1 MSRLKRLRG
10 WLLAGSGFG
19 LCWLLFVRG
28 GVDSAERQPTP
39 LPLVLSKVQS
49 LGKLHTTRYT
59 YQNVFEYQTSRRPE
73 EWTTYLPGAAS
84 LVRAST
90 RNKALVSVTG
100 TVEAGVDLAQASAA
114 YESLGAARKLVVK
127 LPQPEVYEPQVR
139 AKIQDYKI
147 GMFWADS
154 NIGFK
159 AQEDA
164 KRRMR
169 AASVEQ
175 GIRTSA
181 RSSAEAQVQKLLGG
195 VVDVPVEVQFN

>member
-1 MSRLKRLRG
+1 
-10 WLLAGSGFG
+10 
-19 LCWLLFVRG
+19 
-28 GVDSAERQPTP
+28 
-39 LPLVLSKVQS
+39 
-49 LGKLHTTRYT
+49 
-59 YQNVFEYQTSRRPE
+59 
-73 EWTTYLPGAAS
+73 
-84 LVRAST
+84 
-90 RNKALVSVTG
+90 
-100 TVEAGVDLAQASAA
+100 
-114 YESLGAARKLVVK
+114 
-127 LPQPEVYEPQVR
+127 
-139 AKIQDYKI
+139 
-147 GMFWADS
+147 MFWADS